1 MQDLQ
6 ATQIAELQVKL
17 DKLESQQGPTQDESE
32 ECLLSPAVGMNHREA
47 FHDIENLPP
56 QFYST
61 PASRCN
67 KPALKSATDAIDSN
81 QKLLQCAVK
90 AGGI

>member
-32 ECLLSPAVGMNHREA
+32 ECLLSPAVGMNHMEA
-47 FHDIENLPP
+47 LLTETYKGDGWTNH
-56 QFYST
+56 
-61 PASRCN
+61 
-67 KPALKSATDAIDSN
+67 
-81 QKLLQCAVK
+81 LLQLLSDWHSRN
-90 AGGI
+90 GR